1 MIMKSKNSEMPI
13 SRLPWMMSIEEFRK
27 TGDFRNWT
35 DEAIEAAIETLAKL
49 AILSFELKKKTKD
62 DPRK

>member
-1 MIMKSKNSEMPI
+1 MKNKERAMP
-13 SRLPWMMSIEEFRK
+13 SPRYPWMMSIEEFRK
-27 TGDFRNWT
+27 TGDFRDWT